1 MNTDDE
7 MHQHY
12 LREAVQLAHEHMRAG
27 AGGPFGALV
36 VRDGEII
43 GKGWNRVTSHN
54 DPTAHAEV
62 SAIRAACE
70 KVGDFSLAGS
80 VIYTSCEPCPMC
92 LGAIW
97 WSRIDAIYFAST
109 RDDAARVGF
118 DWPKAARVLEKVRE
132 EASEVEEAIEAGDL
146 DQISEE
152 IGDLLFVCTN
162 LGRKLDVD
170 VEAATRAANAKF
182 ERRFRYIEGRL
193 YEQGRSP
200 EGASLEEM
208 EELWLE
214 AKAAEKRSAALLV
227 EETGE

>member
-1 MNTDDE
+1 MNTNDD

-62 SAIRAACE
+62 SAIRAACD

-97 WSRIDAIYFAST
+97 WSRIDVVYFAST

-118 DWPKAARVLEKVRE
+118 D
-132 EASEVEEAIEAGDL
+132 D
-146 DQISEE
+146 
-152 IGDLLFVCTN
+152 
-162 LGRKLDVD
+162 
-170 VEAATRAANAKF
+170 
-182 ERRFRYIEGRL
+182 
-193 YEQGRSP
+193 
-200 EGASLEEM
+200 
-208 EELWLE
+208 
-214 AKAAEKRSAALLV
+214 AALYREVSLALPDRQLPLLRYALP
-227 EETGE
+227 EAEDLMNAWMQKDDKIPY

>member
-1 MNTDDE
+1 MNTNDD

-97 WSRIDAIYFAST
+97 WSRIDVVYFAST

-118 DWPKAARVLEKVRE
+118 D
-132 EASEVEEAIEAGDL
+132 D
-146 DQISEE
+146 
-152 IGDLLFVCTN
+152 
-162 LGRKLDVD
+162 
-170 VEAATRAANAKF
+170 
-182 ERRFRYIEGRL
+182 
-193 YEQGRSP
+193 
-200 EGASLEEM
+200 
-208 EELWLE
+208 
-214 AKAAEKRSAALLV
+214 AALYREVSLALPDRQLPLLRYALP
-227 EETGE
+227 EAEDLMDAWMQKDDKIPY

>member
-62 SAIRAACE
+62 SAIRAACD

-97 WSRIDAIYFAST
+97 WSRIDVVYFAST

-118 DWPKAARVLEKVRE
+118 D
-132 EASEVEEAIEAGDL
+132 D
-146 DQISEE
+146 
-152 IGDLLFVCTN
+152 
-162 LGRKLDVD
+162 
-170 VEAATRAANAKF
+170 
-182 ERRFRYIEGRL
+182 
-193 YEQGRSP
+193 
-200 EGASLEEM
+200 
-208 EELWLE
+208 
-214 AKAAEKRSAALLV
+214 AALYREVSLALSDRQLPLLRYALP
-227 EETGE
+227 EAEDLMNAWTQKDDKIPY

>member
-7 MHQHY
+7 MHLHY

-97 WSRIDAIYFAST
+97 WSRIDVVYFAST

-118 DWPKAARVLEKVRE
+118 D
-132 EASEVEEAIEAGDL
+132 D
-146 DQISEE
+146 
-152 IGDLLFVCTN
+152 
-162 LGRKLDVD
+162 
-170 VEAATRAANAKF
+170 
-182 ERRFRYIEGRL
+182 
-193 YEQGRSP
+193 
-200 EGASLEEM
+200 
-208 EELWLE
+208 
-214 AKAAEKRSAALLV
+214 AALYREVSLALPDRQLPLLRYALP
-227 EETGE
+227 EAEDLMNAWMQKDDKIPY

>member
-97 WSRIDAIYFAST
+97 WSRIDVVYFAST

-118 DWPKAARVLEKVRE
+118 D
-132 EASEVEEAIEAGDL
+132 D
-146 DQISEE
+146 
-152 IGDLLFVCTN
+152 
-162 LGRKLDVD
+162 
-170 VEAATRAANAKF
+170 
-182 ERRFRYIEGRL
+182 
-193 YEQGRSP
+193 
-200 EGASLEEM
+200 
-208 EELWLE
+208 
-214 AKAAEKRSAALLV
+214 AALYREVSLALPDRQLPLLRYALP
-227 EETGE
+227 EAEDLMDAWMQKDDKIPY

>member
-1 MNTDDE
+1 MNTNDD

-62 SAIRAACE
+62 SAIRAACD

-97 WSRIDAIYFAST
+97 WSRIDVVYFAST

-118 DWPKAARVLEKVRE
+118 D
-132 EASEVEEAIEAGDL
+132 D
-146 DQISEE
+146 
-152 IGDLLFVCTN
+152 
-162 LGRKLDVD
+162 
-170 VEAATRAANAKF
+170 
-182 ERRFRYIEGRL
+182 
-193 YEQGRSP
+193 
-200 EGASLEEM
+200 
-208 EELWLE
+208 
-214 AKAAEKRSAALLV
+214 AALYREVSLALSDRQLPLLRYALP
-227 EETGE
+227 EAEDLMNAWTQKDDKIPY

>member
-36 VRDGEII
+36 VREGEII

-97 WSRIDAIYFAST
+97 WSRIDVVYFAST

-118 DWPKAARVLEKVRE
+118 D
-132 EASEVEEAIEAGDL
+132 D
-146 DQISEE
+146 
-152 IGDLLFVCTN
+152 
-162 LGRKLDVD
+162 
-170 VEAATRAANAKF
+170 
-182 ERRFRYIEGRL
+182 
-193 YEQGRSP
+193 
-200 EGASLEEM
+200 
-208 EELWLE
+208 
-214 AKAAEKRSAALLV
+214 AALYREVSLALPDRQLPLLRYALP
-227 EETGE
+227 EAEDLMNAWTQKDDKIPY

>member
-62 SAIRAACE
+62 SAIRAACD

-97 WSRIDAIYFAST
+97 WSRIDVVYFAST

-118 DWPKAARVLEKVRE
+118 D
-132 EASEVEEAIEAGDL
+132 D
-146 DQISEE
+146 
-152 IGDLLFVCTN
+152 
-162 LGRKLDVD
+162 
-170 VEAATRAANAKF
+170 
-182 ERRFRYIEGRL
+182 
-193 YEQGRSP
+193 
-200 EGASLEEM
+200 
-208 EELWLE
+208 
-214 AKAAEKRSAALLV
+214 AALYREVSLALPDRQLPLLRYALP
-227 EETGE
+227 EAEDLMNAWTQKDDKIPY

>member
-62 SAIRAACE
+62 SAIRAACD

-97 WSRIDAIYFAST
+97 WSRIDVVYFAST

-118 DWPKAARVLEKVRE
+118 D
-132 EASEVEEAIEAGDL
+132 D
-146 DQISEE
+146 
-152 IGDLLFVCTN
+152 
-162 LGRKLDVD
+162 
-170 VEAATRAANAKF
+170 
-182 ERRFRYIEGRL
+182 
-193 YEQGRSP
+193 
-200 EGASLEEM
+200 
-208 EELWLE
+208 
-214 AKAAEKRSAALLV
+214 AALYREVSLALPDRQLPLLRYALP
-227 EETGE
+227 EAEDLMNAWMQKDDKIPY

>member
-97 WSRIDAIYFAST
+97 WSRIDVVYFAST

-118 DWPKAARVLEKVRE
+118 D
-132 EASEVEEAIEAGDL
+132 D
-146 DQISEE
+146 
-152 IGDLLFVCTN
+152 
-162 LGRKLDVD
+162 
-170 VEAATRAANAKF
+170 
-182 ERRFRYIEGRL
+182 
-193 YEQGRSP
+193 
-200 EGASLEEM
+200 
-208 EELWLE
+208 
-214 AKAAEKRSAALLV
+214 AALYREVSLALPDRQLPLLRYALP
-227 EETGE
+227 EAEDLMNAWTQKDDKIPY

>member
-7 MHQHY
+7 MHRHY

-62 SAIRAACE
+62 SAIRAACD

-97 WSRIDAIYFAST
+97 WSRIDVVYFAST

-118 DWPKAARVLEKVRE
+118 D
-132 EASEVEEAIEAGDL
+132 D
-146 DQISEE
+146 
-152 IGDLLFVCTN
+152 
-162 LGRKLDVD
+162 
-170 VEAATRAANAKF
+170 
-182 ERRFRYIEGRL
+182 
-193 YEQGRSP
+193 
-200 EGASLEEM
+200 
-208 EELWLE
+208 
-214 AKAAEKRSAALLV
+214 AALYREVSLALSDRQLPLLRYALP
-227 EETGE
+227 EAEDLMNAWMQKDDKIPY